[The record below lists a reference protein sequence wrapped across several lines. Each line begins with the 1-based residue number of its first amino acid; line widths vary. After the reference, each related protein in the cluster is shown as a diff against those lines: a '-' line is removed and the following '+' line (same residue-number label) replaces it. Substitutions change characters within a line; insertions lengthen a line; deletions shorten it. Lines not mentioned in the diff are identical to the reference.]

1 MAFESFGRT
10 SVGWSAQAGIAAA
23 IAASEMIVG
32 VVDGRIDIEQEIL
45 K

>member
-10 SVGWSAQAGIAAA
+10 SVGLSAQTSVAAA
-23 IAASEMIVG
+23 IVASEMIVG

>member
-10 SVGWSAQAGIAAA
+10 SVGLSAQIGIAAA
-23 IAASEMIVG
+23 IVASEMIVG
-32 VVDGRIDIEQEIL
+32 VVDGLIDIEQEIL